1 MALERACLPR
11 QEEGLLIKG
20 GLKEELGFLFKTV
33 ILAEKLNFDRVFSSS
48 SVSEDKFFAVFY
60 MLNKASRNRIGVST
74 AKRAVNKATKRNKLK
89 RLIKNS
95 FLSCL
100 KCEKGVD
107 VVVRVKHQASR
118 AANDKILLESLINH
132 WQKIMSHPTTKSRAS
147 G

>member
-1 MALERACLPR
+1 M
-11 QEEGLLIKG
+11 
-20 GLKEELGFLFKTV
+20 T
-33 ILAEKLNFDRVFSSS
+33 EKLNFDRVLSSTP
-48 SVSEDKFFAVFY
+48 VSEDRFFAVFY
-60 MLNKASRNRIGVST
+60 TPNKAPSNRIGVST

-100 KCEKGVD
+100 KCERGVD

-118 AANDKILLESLINH
+118 VADDKILHESLTSH
-132 WQKIMSHPTTKSRAS
+132 WQKIMKHTTKTSTTN